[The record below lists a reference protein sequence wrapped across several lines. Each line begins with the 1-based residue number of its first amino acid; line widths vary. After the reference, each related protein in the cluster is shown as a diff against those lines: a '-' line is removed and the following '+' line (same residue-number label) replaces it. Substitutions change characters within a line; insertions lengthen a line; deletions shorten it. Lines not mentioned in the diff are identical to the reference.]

1 MINKFLRPEGRDSFI
16 LAQDSHQLR
25 LESRSFYARNK
36 KNFFTLILFLVI
48 IFSFLLRL
56 WKSQELFF
64 WHVDE
69 DIVAL
74 TIKRIL
80 VDHRPQLV
88 GFPIPGGI
96 YLGPLV
102 FYLLAI
108 PYTLSRMD
116 PSILPYFSAILST
129 FTVFLVYFIGKTI
142 FENRNIGLIAAVIY
156 GFSFLTNVY
165 SRIYSGLSLVG
176 ILSLLTYLF
185 LFNLIKNKKGHNFFY
200 LSLVLL
206 IAVQNEGSS
215 FSILL
220 LSVLLWFVYRFRV
233 DRKQLIVGM
242 LILLVSHIPLFIFNL
257 RHNFLTVTTLINF
270 LSKASV
276 AGFGHQNTAY
286 TLIDVLNVFPQS
298 LSRFFYVSGP
308 NNIATQILPCPDL
321 IAARATQN
329 FFIYTAALFII
340 CIFLVKYLFKKN
352 RPLGES
358 IIFFHFLVLICGLL
372 IYNLFMIGYSYEW
385 TLLVFFPG
393 FSLIVASI
401 AYEIYKRGFLQKT
414 LILFLLSLFILLNIK
429 LTLTSQNSFGLKAKS
444 LAVKDS
450 IKEIGDKSFALDS
463 IGSCFAQGY
472 VYLFWYFGKEQVSSY
487 ADEWF
492 GSGIIKPQSDARANL
507 KVVMVNPSKKESE
520 DFFKKYLL
528 YKAKAFKSKEI
539 GEVEVLFL
547 KQEEI

>member
-1 MINKFLRPEGRDSFI
+1 MISKEKI
-16 LAQDSHQLR
+16 
-25 LESRSFYARNK
+25 
-36 KNFFTLILFLVI
+36 FTFVLFLI
-48 IFSFLLRL
+48 IFSSLLLRL
-56 WKSQELFF
+56 WNTQQLFF

-69 DIVAL
+69 DILAL

-80 VDHRPQLV
+80 VDHRPQLI

-108 PYTLSRMD
+108 PYALSRMD
-116 PSILPYFSAILST
+116 PSTLPYFSAILST
-129 FTVFLVYFIGKTI
+129 FTVFLVYFVGKTI
-142 FENRNIGLIAAVIY
+142 FENKYVGLIAAVIY

-176 ILSLLTYLF
+176 ILSLLTYFF

-215 FSILL
+215 FSLFTLAIMVWLL
-220 LSVLLWFVYRFRV
+220 HRF
-233 DRKQLIVGM
+233 KIGKIQLKIGFA
-242 LILLVSHIPLFIFNL
+242 LFFIFHIPLFLFNF
-257 RHNFLTVTTLINF
+257 RHDFIGVTSFISF
-270 LSKASV
+270 LSKAFSH
-276 AGFGHQNTAY
+276 ANNQNINFSF
-286 TLIDVLNVFPQS
+286 IDTINLFPNT
-298 LSRFFYVSGP
+298 LSRIFYISGF
-308 NNIATQILPCPDL
+308 NNIASQVLPCDDFIAERSQQNLLVYLLAL
-321 IAARATQN
+321 ISIGA
-329 FFIYTAALFII
+329 FF
-340 CIFLVKYLFKKN
+340 VSYLFKKKKI
-352 RPLGES
+352 LGRS
-358 IIFFHFLVLICGLL
+358 IIYLHFTVMISGLL
-372 IYNLFMIGYSYEW
+372 IYNMFMRGYSHEW
-385 TLLVFFPG
+385 VLLVFFPA

-401 AYEIYKRGFLQKT
+401 AYEIYESGLLQKI
-414 LILFLLSLFILLNIK
+414 LISFLLSLFIFANIK

-472 VYLFWYFGKEQVSSY
+472 VYLFWYFGKEPVSSY

-492 GSGIIKPQSDARANL
+492 GSGIIKPQTDVKANL
-507 KVVMVNPSKKESE
+507 KVVMVNPSKNESK
-520 DFFKKYLL
+520 DFFDKYSL
-528 YKAKAFKSKEI
+528 YKAKAFKSMDT

-547 KQEEI
+547 NPGEI